1 MDIANL
7 IRMANRIGDYFDALP
22 DREEALEGAATH
34 IQKSWE
40 PRMRVAL
47 LDFLAV
53 HTDGQTDDVRL
64 HALMV
69 EAVTRYRERLIPIR
83 TAHSNA

>member
-40 PRMRVAL
+40 PRMRIAL
-47 LDFLAV
+47 LNFLAE
-53 HTDGQTDDVRL
+53 HTDGQADDVRL
-64 HALMV
+64 HALIV
-69 EAVTRYRERLIPIR
+69 EAVTRHRVRLIPAR
-83 TAHSNA
+83 SV

>member
-7 IRMANRIGDYFDALP
+7 IRMANRIGDYFDAFP
-22 DREEALEGAATH
+22 DRDEALENAATH

-47 LDFLAV
+47 LNFLEQ
-53 HTDGQTDDVRL
+53 HQNGQDGDVQL
-64 HALMV
+64 HALLV
-69 EAVTRYRERLIPIR
+69 EAVTKYRQRLTP
-83 TAHSNA
+83 AQPV

>member
-7 IRMANRIGDYFDALP
+7 IRMANRIGDYFDAFP
-22 DREEALEGAATH
+22 DREEALENTATH

-47 LDFLAV
+47 LNFLEQ
-53 HTDGQTDDVRL
+53 HEDGQTEDIHL
-64 HALMV
+64 HQLV
-69 EAVTRYRERLIPIR
+69 LEAVTRYRERLIPMQ
-83 TAHSNA
+83 SV

>member
-40 PRMRVAL
+40 PRMRTAL
-47 LDFLAV
+47 LDFLAQ
-53 HTDGQTDDVRL
+53 HTDGQAQGIRL
-64 HALMV
+64 HALML
-69 EAVTRYRERLIPIR
+69 EAVTRYRERLTP
-83 TAHSNA
+83 ALPG

>member
-7 IRMANRIGDYFDALP
+7 IRMANQIAEYFAAYP

-34 IQKSWE
+34 IQKFWE

-47 LDFLAV
+47 LDFL
-53 HTDGQTDDVRL
+53 TDHEDGRDADIQL
-64 HALMV
+64 HALMRD
-69 EAVTRYRERLIPIR
+69 AVTQYRARLMPVR
-83 TAHSNA
+83 AAQA